1 MATIA
6 NGESCNTVHFMGES
20 EIYQGQQ
27 LKTPDNAP
35 DPWNWEIG
43 EMLESEGRNGCEES
57 RH

>member
-27 LKTPDNAP
+27 RKTQDNAP
-35 DPWNWEIG
+35 DPWNGEIG
-43 EMLESEGRNGCEES
+43 EMLESEGA
-57 RH
+57 